1 MMQRKEYFLEVK
13 ARDFSGRIVKM
24 YQYLTEKKR
33 EKIMSSQI
41 YRSGTSIGA
50 NISESKFAQS
60 TPDYISKLSI
70 ALKEAN
76 ETACW
81 IENLYKGQYISEKE
95 YESIQHDNEE
105 IIKLLVSSIETCKKR
120 AGLL

>member
-1 MMQRKEYFLEVK
+1 
-13 ARDFSGRIVKM
+13 M

-70 ALKEAN
+70 ALKEDN
-76 ETACW
+76 ETAYW
-81 IENLYKGQYISEKE
+81 IENFI
-95 YESIQHDNEE
+95 
-105 IIKLLVSSIETCKKR
+105 
-120 AGLL
+120 